1 MLLFW
6 SPREMIIT
14 FKCTGLV
21 WCQSCHLVKV
31 AKIYYFKIKKIAFY
45 VIYSFL
51 KGQFPS
57 DSETQYTNYKVC
69 CEKRCTLKSN
79 RITTV
84 QYSIWTLHFLQIW
97 TQLNP
102 CNNLELWTR
111 FDPTLN
117 RQLFETILNFKRAF
131 FHIRLLSIAFMGYFF
146 SAPFFWNSCL
156 LLFMARLFWYTLY
169 KSLKPG
175 FLCCS
180 LLVIDQVC

>member
-146 SAPFFWNSCL
+146 SAPFFEILVYCYSWPVCSD
-156 LLFMARLFWYTLY
+156 TLCINLW
-169 KSLKPG
+169 SLAFYVVP
-175 FLCCS
+175 S
-180 LLVIDQVC
+180 

>member
-1 MLLFW
+1 MVLYYRCCIFNLLILSCILDTKTFKQKSYSNDSRSEFQTFTFFDIVKKKQWRKKNDCPYINLHLLLFW

-31 AKIYYFKIKKIAFY
+31 AKIYYFKIKIAFY

-69 CEKRCTLKSN
+69 CEKKM
-79 RITTV
+79 
-84 QYSIWTLHFLQIW
+84 HPQIES
-97 TQLNP
+97 LNP

-117 RQLFETILNFKRAF
+117 RQLFETI
-131 FHIRLLSIAFMGYFF
+131 
-146 SAPFFWNSCL
+146 
-156 LLFMARLFWYTLY
+156 
-169 KSLKPG
+169 
-175 FLCCS
+175 
-180 LLVIDQVC
+180 